1 MGNNKKAEEPVQK
14 QLTKKEHARHR
25 KYQRQQIIMFGALG
39 AAILIAVGV
48 LAWGAF
54 SDYIQKPN
62 ATIASVNGVT
72 ITRTVYEKERNLE
85 LNSQLQMIA
94 QAEQQATS
102 QTTDPTTGQSSAIL
116 LEQYQQQQAQ
126 IESELKGLSKAPADS
141 STVDGLVQNELLRQK
156 APSLGIKY
164 TDEDLKNYAFKQLA
178 AYDTASTPTATPGAS
193 ATATAAASPTPTQ
206 VPGKAV
212 YDQVIANVKQG
223 FGMSEQD
230 YLHMIIEP
238 SYLQEQ
244 VVAKLKEKVPTTAEE
259 VHAAHILVAT
269 LDEANQ
275 IETQLKNGAAF
286 EALAKDKSTDT
297 GSKDQGGDL
306 GWFPRGQ
313 MVAAFENAAF
323 ALKPGDISDPVKSDF
338 GYHIIKVIA
347 HEQNHQLDDSA
358 RTSMAQ
364 QEFSKWLDQ
373 QKTESKIETPGVAA
387 QVTINPDAAATAT
400 ATAGNAASPTP
411 TASAAQTP
419 AATPTSK

>member
-1 MGNNKKAEEPVQK
+1 MGNNKKAEEPVQR
-14 QLTKKEHARHR
+14 QPTEKEHAKHR

-39 AAILIAVGV
+39 AAVLIAVGV

-54 SDYIQKPN
+54 SDYFQKPN
-62 ATIASVNGVT
+62 ATIALVNGVT
-72 ITRTVYEKERNLE
+72 ITRSLYEKERNLE

-102 QTTDPTTGQSSAIL
+102 QTDTTTGQSSATL

-126 IESELKGLSKAPADS
+126 IESELKDLSSAPADS

-193 ATATAAASPTPTQ
+193 AAATAAASPTPTP

-212 YDQVIANVKQG
+212 YDKVIANVKDG
-223 FGMSEQD
+223 FGMSEKD

-269 LDEANQ
+269 EEEAKQ
-275 IETQLKNGAAF
+275 IESELKNGAAF

-313 MVAAFENAAF
+313 MVAVFENAAF
-323 ALKPGDISDPVKSDF
+323 ALKPGEISDPVKSDF

-364 QEFSKWLDQ
+364 QEFSKWLAQ
-373 QKTESKIETPGVAA
+373 QKADSKIETPGVAA
-387 QVTINPDAAATAT
+387 QITINPNAAATAT
-400 ATAGNAASPTP
+400 AGAGDVGSPTP
-411 TASAAQTP
+411 TASVAETP
-419 AATPTSK
+419 SATPTGK